1 VPAIPIIAAVAAVAS
16 AAEEANIASKQASTA
31 SKVANYNANVDIAN
45 AQQQQMDANAN
56 IAKQRQD
63 DAAYASKMRAEYAAS
78 GVLSGT
84 GSPMVTE
91 TTTAGR
97 AEQDI
102 QQFWTSTEE
111 AATTQYESAEMGV
124 MEGSLESETY
134 HLEGASDIFK
144 GIGSVANIAG
154 SPSGQQ
160 LLGTTGS

>member
-1 VPAIPIIAAVAAVAS
+1 MPALGIISAVAAVAS
-16 AAEEANIASKQASTA
+16 TAISAEEASKQASTA
-31 SKVANYNANVDIAN
+31 AKVANYNANVDIAN

-63 DAAYASKMRAEYAAS
+63 DQAYMSAQRAAYAAS

-91 TTTAGR
+91 ATTAGR

-111 AATTQYESAEMGV
+111 DATTQYESAEMGIF
-124 MEGSLESETY
+124 EGNQESETY
-134 HLEGASDIFK
+134 HLEGAADIFK

-154 SPSGQQ
+154 SPAGQK